1 MDRRDKVLQDLN
13 LSGLGLEIGAGYSP
27 VAAGDPALNVRTLDH
42 LDTAALVEKYSVHD
56 VDVGLIQ
63 PVDYVWSGQRYRDLV
78 GETRF
83 DWIIASHVIEHV
95 PDMVGFINECGEILT
110 EDGVLSLVIPD
121 KRFCFDYFRPPTGL
135 SRFVDA
141 HIDGR
146 RISSPGSVAEL
157 FINFARLEDGRTWSW
172 ELGGEPQAQNR
183 HDKALHGLGQ
193 VSRGEYVDTHA
204 WVFTPHSLR
213 LAVHDLHKLE
223 LLQLRERSFS
233 DTAGNEFFLQLSR
246 GGGGEVPDRH
256 TLTQRALREM
266 STHAGAE
273 PPIRPPPPP
282 DLRPEV
288 EALQAVLADIQG
300 STSWRVTAPLRALKR
315 MFDPRA

>member
-1 MDRRDKVLQDLN
+1 MDRRDRVLQDLN

-27 VAAGDPALNVRTLDH
+27 LVAGDPALNVRTLDH
-42 LDTAALVEKYSVHD
+42 LDTVELAKKYTAYD
-56 VDVGLIQ
+56 VDVSHIQ
-63 PVDYVWSGQRYRDLV
+63 PVDYVWNGERYRDLV
-78 GETRF
+78 GDTRF

-135 SRFVDA
+135 SRFVDT

-146 RISSPGSVAEL
+146 RTSSPGSVAEL
-157 FINFARLEDGRTWSW
+157 LINFARLEGGQTWSW
-172 ELGGEPQAQNR
+172 ELGGEPRAQGR
-183 HDKALHGLGQ
+183 YDKARTAMGQ

-213 LAVHDLHKLE
+213 LAVHDLHRLE
-223 LLQLRERSFS
+223 LLDLRERNFS

-246 GGGGEVPDRH
+246 AGGAEIPDRH
-256 TLTQRALREM
+256 TLAQRALREM
-266 STHAGAE
+266 STHAGEE

-282 DLRPEV
+282 DLRPEI
-288 EALQAVLADIQG
+288 EALQAALADIQA

-315 MFDPRA
+315 MFGPQA